1 MAGKAGAEAVMGA
14 AAVMGAEV
22 VMGVE
27 VVMGAVCGIG
37 DTDAPANL
45 LPGLVA

>member
-1 MAGKAGAEAVMGA
+1 MAGKAAAEAGAVTGAEAVI
-14 AAVMGAEV
+14 
-22 VMGVE
+22 
-27 VVMGAVCGIG
+27 GAVCGIG

>member
-1 MAGKAGAEAVMGA
+1 MGAEAVTGA
-14 AAVMGAEV
+14 D
-22 VMGVE
+22 

>member
-1 MAGKAGAEAVMGA
+1 MAGKAGAD
-14 AAVMGAEV
+14 AVMGAEAV
-22 VMGVE
+22 TGAE